1 MEKEPKADLVKHLKK
16 YLPLAVV
23 FRHEDHFTSGIPDI
37 SVSWKGHTWWIEVKE
52 FPGKK
57 GRAIQNATAC
67 LLKRQGYD
75 CFYVIYHKTRNRI
88 YIVEP
93 EKYDNW
99 NKECSGSWSGYDHGR
114 VIEWIK
120 NSI

>member
-1 MEKEPKADLVKHLKK
+1 MEKEPKAELVRYLKK

-37 SVSWKGHTWWIEVKE
+37 SVTWKGRTWWIEVKE

-57 GRAIQNATAC
+57 GRAIQNATAV
-67 LLKRQGYD
+67 LLKKQGFS
-75 CFYVIYHKTRNRI
+75 CFYVIYHRKENRT
-88 YIVEP
+88 YIVDP
-93 EKYDNW
+93 EKYDFW
-99 NKECSGSWSGYDHGR
+99 DAQPCWYGYNHKA

-120 NSI
+120 KSI